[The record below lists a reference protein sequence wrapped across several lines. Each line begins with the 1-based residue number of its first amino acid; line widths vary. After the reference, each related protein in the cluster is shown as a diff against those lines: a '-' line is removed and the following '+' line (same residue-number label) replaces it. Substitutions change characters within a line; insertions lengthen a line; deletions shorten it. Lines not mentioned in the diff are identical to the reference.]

1 MGKKILY
8 LIPARAGSKGIIDK
22 NIKLMNG
29 KPLLQYTV
37 DVALEMADLKDICLS
52 TDSEK
57 IAEVGKKLGL
67 EIPFYR
73 PEYLSN
79 DTASMVAVAQ
89 HAIEFYESKGVY
101 YDLLVVL
108 QVTSPLRTAA
118 HVKEAIALYSDDVD
132 LVISVK
138 ETDANPYYL
147 LYEEEGSFLQKTKKL
162 PGHILRR
169 QDAPKVFQLNG
180 AVYVY
185 NVEKLKRI
193 KGLDDLENKLKYEMD
208 KLASVDIDDMIDWD
222 LCEIILSKQK

>member
-57 IAEVGKKLGL
+57 IVEVGKKLGL

>member
-1 MGKKILY
+1 MSKKILY
-8 LIPARAGSKGIIDK
+8 LIPARGGSKGIIDK

-37 DVALEMADLKDICLS
+37 DVALEMADVKDICLS

-79 DTASMVAVAQ
+79 DTASTIAVAQ

-108 QVTSPLRTAA
+108 QVTSPLRTAK
-118 HVKEAIALYSDDVD
+118 HVKEAIAMHTDDVD

-147 LYEEEGSFLQKTKKL
+147 LYEEEGSFLQKSKKL

-208 KLASVDIDDMIDWD
+208 KLASVDIDDMIDWE

>member
-1 MGKKILY
+1 MGRKILY
-8 LIPARAGSKGIIDK
+8 LIPARGGSKGIADK
-22 NIKLMNG
+22 NIKLMSG

-37 DVALEMADLKDICLS
+37 DVALEMAEAKDICLS

-67 EIPFYR
+67 EIPFFR
-73 PEYLSN
+73 PEHLSN
-79 DTASMVAVAQ
+79 DTASTVAVAQ
-89 HAIEFYESKGVY
+89 HAIEFYESKGVF

-108 QVTSPLRTAA
+108 QVTSPLRTVK
-118 HVKEAIALYSDDVD
+118 HVREAIDLYSENAD

-147 LYEEEGSFLQKTKKL
+147 LYEEEGAFLQKSKKL

-185 NVEKLKRI
+185 NVEKLKKI
-193 KGLDDLENKLKYEMD
+193 KSLDELENKVKYEMD
-208 KLASVDIDDMIDWD
+208 KLSSVDIDDMIDWD
-222 LCEIILSKQK
+222 LCEVILSKQQ